1 MGRPFEARNM
11 TDKGGSDVLKIWG
24 TKGSSNVQKV
34 LWCCGE
40 LGLAFER
47 EDIGGPDRRH
57 KSPEYLALNPNG
69 LIPTIDDGGFILWES
84 NAIVRYLSAK
94 HGMGTL
100 CPVDLAQRADA
111 DRWMD
116 WQQTALASPMGV
128 LFRALLRSP
137 PEKTEPAQLDAALQK
152 AGATWKIL
160 DTRLAAQPFV
170 AGALL
175 TMGDIAVGNAVHRW
189 FRLPL
194 ERPALPHLA
203 SWYARLR
210 ERPAYEQHIGWF

>member
-1 MGRPFEARNM
+1 VTNLAGR
-11 TDKGGSDVLKIWG
+11 GGGDVLKIWG
-24 TKGSSNVQKV
+24 NKGSSNVQKV

-47 EDIGGPDRRH
+47 EDAGGPDRRH

-69 LIPTIDDGGFILWES
+69 LVPTIDDDGYLLWES
-84 NAIVRYLSAK
+84 NVIVRYLAAK

-100 CPVDLAQRADA
+100 YPADPARRADA

-116 WQQTALASPMGV
+116 WQQTALAPPMGV
-128 LFRALLRSP
+128 LYRALLKSP
-137 PEKTEPAQLDAALQK
+137 PDAIEPAHRDAAMQK
-152 AGATWKIL
+152 AGAAWAIL
-160 DTRLAAQPFV
+160 DAHLAARPFV
-170 AGALL
+170 GGREL
-175 TMGDIAVGNAVHRW
+175 TMGDIALGNAVHRW

-203 SWYARLR
+203 AWYARLR
-210 ERPAYEQHIGWF
+210 ERPAYAQHIGWF